1 MTVVLFT
8 AQWVDWSG
16 CAVNETG
23 CGEKRYTI
31 YTDGTVENGI
41 VRASLSPE
49 AFARLKE
56 LFSGDFCHAIT
67 HRDAYDSDGWSMTL
81 YAGNGHIIHETG
93 LGYIYGVPVLEEIA
107 AILRGFD
114 CHGGRT
120 NENPDPLSP
129 DAILRDILQ
138 SMEAE
143 RKKKVRI
150 DDDWPE
156 FM

>member
-67 HRDAYDSDGWSMTL
+67 HRDAYDGDGWSMTL

-93 LGYIYGVPVLEEIA
+93 LGYIYGVPVLGK
-107 AILRGFD
+107 R
-114 CHGGRT
+114 RT
-120 NENPDPLSP
+120 IHKWTVMSSKRYREREHSP
-129 DAILRDILQ
+129 TIGSR
-138 SMEAE
+138 
-143 RKKKVRI
+143 R
-150 DDDWPE
+150 
-156 FM
+156 